1 MSIGLEL
8 ESHAEDGS
16 SLVHVVDKIILVVVD
31 IQNSITKYQSD
42 LRIYV
47 VASTGENLPRKLRTT
62 AAEIK
67 FAGEEHLLRQS
78 HLAAQ
83 SAHRIHPIPAGLYAG
98 CRQNSGAEF
107 EVSTDVPDTS
117 TT

>member
-8 ESHAEDGS
+8 ESHAQDGA

-31 IQNSITKYQSD
+31 IQNSVTKYQSK
-42 LRIYV
+42 LRIKV
-47 VASTGENLPRKLRTT
+47 VACAGKYLPRKLRATT
-62 AAEIK
+62 SEIK
-67 FAGEEHLLRQS
+67 FAGEEHFLRQG

-83 SAHRIHPIPAGLYAG
+83 STHRIHPVSARLYSG

-107 EVSTDVPDTS
+107 EV
-117 TT
+117 

>member
-8 ESHAEDGS
+8 ESHAQDGS

-31 IQNSITKYQSD
+31 VQYSVTKYQSD
-42 LRIYV
+42 LRIKV
-47 VASTGENLPRKLRTT
+47 VACAGKHLPRKLRTT

-67 FAGEEHLLRQS
+67 FAGEEQFRREG

-83 SAHRIHPIPAGLYAG
+83 SADGIHPVSARLYSG
-98 CRQNSGAEF
+98 CGQNSGAEF
-107 EVSTDVPDTS
+107 EVSTDVPDASAT
-117 TT
+117 